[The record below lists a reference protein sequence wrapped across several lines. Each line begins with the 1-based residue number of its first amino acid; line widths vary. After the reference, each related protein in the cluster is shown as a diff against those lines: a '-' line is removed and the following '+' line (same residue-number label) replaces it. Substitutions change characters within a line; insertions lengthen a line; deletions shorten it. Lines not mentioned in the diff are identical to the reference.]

1 MRIDENDKKDIL
13 SKYVDDTSNEL
24 LTYLKRHYPVYIS
37 NSEWIRDMGI
47 DPNKFILVGDKTY
60 TLSGNKKFLVNKIF
74 NDLED
79 HWISLGDQKV
89 RRTIKKYL
97 DGILSKF

>member
-47 DPNKFILVGDKTY
+47 DPIKFILVGDKTH

-97 DGILSKF
+97 DGLLSKF